1 MTIPSYFFP
10 FRAVCTRRWLSRE
23 RGITC
28 TAQARTFDDLLYLYP
43 RTGAW
48 RLVALFLPFSI
59 FFSLVLSLSL
69 PPIPR
74 AGPYCDHCL
83 EGHACARANPC
94 PGAQL
99 RLTESEISI
108 GIIAGARLFA
118 PREREKRK
126 HGEFELLKFTI
137 SPGHSLG
144 ARGLV
149 KFHD

>member
-1 MTIPSYFFP
+1 MALARAGYYVHRAGPNVRRPPLFIPSY
-10 FRAVCTRRWLSRE
+10 
-23 RGITC
+23 
-28 TAQARTFDDLLYLYP
+28 
-43 RTGAW
+43 W
-48 RLVALFLPFSI
+48 RLAPRRAFPPFFDLFLSC
-59 FFSLVLSLSL
+59 SLSL

-94 PGAQL
+94 AGAQL